1 MLYSENEKNGVSR
14 LVFDGFEISVD
25 FGAGCVKRIAAG
37 GKERSSGQ
45 VPLFRVC
52 MRDVAGE
59 PYVFTSFDASLCDA
73 EENGAV
79 YGGFP
84 RELAPAGLTVAVSV
98 EDRDGGASWTLC
110 VRGVPEDRF
119 VEWVEFGSA
128 ALPKL
133 IGDDPRAGGGK
144 ILFPYNEGVL
154 VSDTS
159 KRERSYFAH
168 LPAAYPSYGCYAM
181 FPNMICSQMLA
192 YLWEDTGLYF
202 GAHDPDR
209 GLKGV
214 DYFDSDNFVE
224 LRFRIYSGKGFGED
238 YEPGFPVVWASCGAG
253 WESAALL
260 YKRFFEQNKPDN
272 VCRISEN
279 ERLPGWYQSS
289 PLVVSYPVRGVHD
302 MDKMEPNALF
312 PYDRALP
319 VLDKI
324 AKKTGAAILVLL
336 MHWEGTAPWAP
347 PYVWPPFGGE
357 ELFSNFVSALHERGM
372 LAGVYCSGFGY
383 TLKSNLV
390 DNYDK
395 TDEFERRGLIKAMCA
410 GPDGKV
416 KLSNICP
423 GQRSGYDMCP
433 ASEISKKIL
442 DEAYAP
448 LFESGVDYAQILDQN
463 HGGGQYLCYGRDH
476 GHPPAPGKW
485 MTENMRGLLSF
496 WNEKAG
502 KMILGCESAAAE
514 PFLGN
519 LLFNDNR
526 FEINYF
532 IGTPVPLYQFLYH
545 GYIRNFMGNQV
556 CCPLEETTAAYDYR
570 LAYSFAC
577 GDCMTVVL
585 NPGGGIMSN
594 WGIRD
599 FSHGP
604 DTETVLTFIGN
615 LTDFYKEKAKK
626 YLYDGTMLPL
636 PELEIAPVSF
646 GLGDFGG
653 EITVPSVVCTAW
665 QSGDGER
672 AIVAVNPSEN
682 EADVGFGGKRTTVPA
697 LGAALIKI

>member
-1 MLYSENEKNGVSR
+1 MMYSENEKNGLSR
-14 LVFDGFEISVD
+14 LVFNGFEIEVD
-25 FGAGCVKRIAAG
+25 FGAGCVKRIVAG
-37 GKERSSGQ
+37 GKDRAAGV

-52 MRDVAGE
+52 LRDGAGE
-59 PYVFTSFDASLCDA
+59 PYIFTSFDASRRGA
-73 EENGAV
+73 NESGAV

-84 RELAPAGLTVAVSV
+84 PELAPDGLSVAVSV
-98 EDRDGGASWTLC
+98 RNSGGNAAWTLN

-128 ALPKL
+128 SLPKL
-133 IGDDPRAGGGK
+133 CENDPHGGGGK

-159 KRERSYFAH
+159 RRERSYFAH
-168 LPAAYPSYGCYAM
+168 LPLEYPSYGCYAT

-214 DYFDSDNFVE
+214 DYFDSDDGVQ
-224 LRFRIYSGKGFGED
+224 LRFRIFSGKGFGED
-238 YEPGFPVVWASCGAG
+238 YEPGFPVVWASCGAS
-253 WESAALL
+253 WESAALI
-260 YKRFFEQNKPDN
+260 YRRFFEQNKPDN
-272 VCRISEN
+272 VLRICEN
-279 ERLPGWYQSS
+279 ERLPEWYQSS

-319 VLDKI
+319 VLDRI
-324 AKKTGAAILVLL
+324 AEKTGAALLALL

-357 ELFSNFVSALHERGM
+357 EIFSGFVSALHERGM

-383 TLKSNLV
+383 TLKSNLIEG
-390 DNYDK
+390 YDR
-395 TDEFERRGLIKAMCA
+395 TQEFESRGFIKAMCA

-416 KLSNICP
+416 KLSHICP

-433 ASEISKKIL
+433 AAGESKKIL

-448 LFESGVDYAQILDQN
+448 LFESGIDYAQILDQN
-463 HGGGQYLCYGRDH
+463 HGGGQYLCYAKDH
-476 GHPPAPGKW
+476 GHPPAPGEW
-485 MTENMRGLLSF
+485 MTKNMRGILSG

-514 PFLGN
+514 PFIGN

-526 FEINYF
+526 YELNYF
-532 IGTPVPLYQFLYH
+532 IGTPVPFYQFVYH

-556 CCPLEETTAAYDYR
+556 CCPLEETTEAYDYR
-570 LAYSFAC
+570 LAYSFAS
-577 GDCMTVVL
+577 GDCMTVVI
-585 NPGGGIMSN
+585 NPGGGISSY
-594 WGIRD
+594 WGVRD

-604 DTETVLTFIGN
+604 DTETVLTFIAS
-615 LTDFYKEKAKK
+615 LTKFYKEKAKK

-636 PELEIAPVSF
+636 PALDIPPVSF

-653 EITVPSVVCTAW
+653 EVTLPSIVCTAW
-665 QSGDGER
+665 EAADGER
-672 AIVAVNPSEN
+672 AIVAVNPSGN
-682 EADVGFGGKRTTVPA
+682 EAAVGLDGKTVTVPA